1 MRQARADLGRPLQQI
16 DTKKWLAY
24 VSLASLIVNRNF
36 ALIVD
41 STHRLAAVHSREEN
55 AMPLIHVKLI
65 ENVVPPAK
73 RQELIARITDAVVS
87 VGGEGIRSHT
97 WVLLEDIKSGDWGIA
112 GKGFTTDDARALGR
126 GAVSG

>member
-1 MRQARADLGRPLQQI
+1 
-16 DTKKWLAY
+16 
-24 VSLASLIVNRNF
+24 
-36 ALIVD
+36 
-41 STHRLAAVHSREEN
+41 
-55 AMPLIHVKLI
+55 MPLIHVKLI

-97 WVLLEDIKSGDWGIA
+97 WVLLEDVRSGDWGIG

>member
-1 MRQARADLGRPLQQI
+1 MADVWFAREP
-16 DTKKWLAY
+16 
-24 VSLASLIVNRNF
+24 IVNRNF
-36 ALIVD
+36 TVTIELL
-41 STHRLAAVHSREEN
+41 TGSRKFIRGRKN
-55 AMPLIHVKLI
+55 NMPLIHVKLI

-112 GKGFTTDDARALGR
+112 GKAFTTDDARALGR
-126 GAVSG
+126 GVVSG